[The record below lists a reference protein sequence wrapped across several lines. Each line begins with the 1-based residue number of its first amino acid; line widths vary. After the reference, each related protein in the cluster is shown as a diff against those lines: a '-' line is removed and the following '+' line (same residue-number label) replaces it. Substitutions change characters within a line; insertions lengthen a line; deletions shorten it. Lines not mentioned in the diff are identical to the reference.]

1 MGEKDLSSR
10 LLALSP
16 ERPIAPGAARALVRG
31 ALLAA
36 PSGAA
41 GGVPPRSALRGT
53 SLRSASRDLRSVC
66 AIGAF
71 DGVHEGHRALL
82 ARARAEAEARG
93 DELVVVTFSP
103 DPSRV
108 LTPVDP
114 QPQLLS
120 CEDRLRAL
128 AIAPGVDRLV
138 TIPFTPELA
147 ALPYERFVREELG
160 SRMAL
165 DCVVVGEDFCLGA
178 GGAGTVGALRE
189 LGRVDGFSVIGVAL
203 ADAGGAPVTATR
215 VRDLLGSGSIEDAA
229 ELLGRC
235 HFVSGRV
242 VHGRGEGTGF
252 GFPTA
257 NVEVREG
264 LCLPAEGV
272 YAGYVVAS
280 GTAWPAAINVGR
292 PRSFSPGEEGEAFLE
307 ATLLGFSGDLYGA
320 EVSVVFVRWL
330 RAPRTFSS
338 VSELERVVLG
348 NVSWVREALGEDGI
362 DLGREV
368 VA

>member
-16 ERPIAPGAARALVRG
+16 DAPLAPDDARALVRD

-108 LTPVDP
+108 LTPDDP

-242 VHGRGEGTGF
+242 VCGE
-252 GFPTA
+252 
-257 NVEVREG
+257 
-264 LCLPAEGV
+264 
-272 YAGYVVAS
+272 S
-280 GTAWPAAINVGR
+280 K
-292 PRSFSPGEEGEAFLE
+292 
-307 ATLLGFSGDLYGA
+307 D
-320 EVSVVFVRWL
+320 
-330 RAPRTFSS
+330 
-338 VSELERVVLG
+338 
-348 NVSWVREALGEDGI
+348 
-362 DLGREV
+362 
-368 VA
+368 